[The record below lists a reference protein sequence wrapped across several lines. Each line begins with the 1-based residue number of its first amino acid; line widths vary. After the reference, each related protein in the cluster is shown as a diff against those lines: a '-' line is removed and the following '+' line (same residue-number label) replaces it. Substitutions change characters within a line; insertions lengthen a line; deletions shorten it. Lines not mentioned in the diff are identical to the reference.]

1 MLLVFLLIR
10 RPPGSTRTYTLFPY
24 TTLFRSGGDRMVTQC
39 GAEIAGEE
47 ATLGSERVRHLAG
60 HLARREARLKESQL
74 AVDLPARVGD
84 LTLQLFRRC
93 RLTIHGDIPR
103 QRV

>member
-1 MLLVFLLIR
+1 MDFGA
-10 RPPGSTRTYTLFPY
+10 PPAGARGYDQPAEAETLQK
-24 TTLFRSGGDRMVTQC
+24 GGDRIVTQC

-47 ATLGSERVRHLAG
+47 ATLGSERVRQLAG
-60 HLARREARLKESQL
+60 QLARREARLKESQL